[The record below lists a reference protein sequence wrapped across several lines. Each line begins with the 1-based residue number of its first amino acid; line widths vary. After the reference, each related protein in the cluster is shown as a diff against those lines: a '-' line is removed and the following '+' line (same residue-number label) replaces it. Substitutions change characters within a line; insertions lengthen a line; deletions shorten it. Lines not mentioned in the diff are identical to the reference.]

1 MDTKILVNKL
11 KDLFHKER
19 KNGLLV
25 DAIGLAPA
33 YGSMVSDSY
42 VLGVSAPSM
51 PEVSRYDKM
60 DTIIDLLFAH
70 LTEDERRMIDRVR
83 VYGSIEELR
92 NYAESDFD
100 DSIYQD
106 ERPMHLSAMLYE
118 VA

>member
-1 MDTKILVNKL
+1 MDTKKLVDKL
-11 KDLFHKER
+11 QELFHSEQE
-19 KNGLLV
+19 NGLMV

-51 PEVSRYDKM
+51 AEMHRYDRM
-60 DTIIDLLFAH
+60 DKIIDLLFAH

-83 VYGSIEELR
+83 VYSSAEELK

-100 DSIYQD
+100 DPTY
-106 ERPMHLSAMLYE
+106 EEARPIHLNVALYE